1 MVSFTLKRCL
11 KNNYLCLFPVCCFLE
26 DCMKIVFVE
35 NSTLSATKFRLSF
48 LKALVQDRH
57 TVTVICGDDRFSNNL
72 KDAGVEVISGC
83 HLNNRSVSVI
93 KDFRYLRF
101 LKEQIQNI
109 RPDVVFTYQLKPNI
123 YGCIAAKR
131 SGVRKIFSTVEG
143 VGDPFI
149 KQGLKWSIIRLFV
162 TFLLRFAFS
171 KINKVVFLNKDN
183 ERLFLERRICKE
195 NQATI
200 IDGVGVDSNKF
211 SFAKISRFNHVVMVA
226 RLLKSKGVLEFCEA
240 ASWVKNHRP
249 DLNLVFELFGEEKEL
264 SASDLREFV
273 EDGDIIYHG
282 FCNAIADVYKNAGMV
297 VLPSYGEGMPM
308 SLMEAMSVGRP
319 IIATDIPGCR
329 EVVKDGWNGF
339 LVPPRNS
346 VLLAEAIIK
355 LAESKETMTLFGE
368 HSRILVEERFSS
380 NVINEKFLAL
390 LS

>member
-1 MVSFTLKRCL
+1 M
-11 KNNYLCLFPVCCFLE
+11 
-26 DCMKIVFVE
+26 
-35 NSTLSATKFRLSF
+35 
-48 LKALVQDRH
+48 
-57 TVTVICGDDRFSNNL
+57 
-72 KDAGVEVISGC
+72 
-83 HLNNRSVSVI
+83 
-93 KDFRYLRF
+93 
-101 LKEQIQNI
+101 
-109 RPDVVFTYQLKPNI
+109 
-123 YGCIAAKR
+123 
-131 SGVRKIFSTVEG
+131 
-143 VGDPFI
+143 
-149 KQGLKWSIIRLFV
+149 
-162 TFLLRFAFS
+162 
-171 KINKVVFLNKDN
+171 
-183 ERLFLERRICKE
+183 
-195 NQATI
+195 
-200 IDGVGVDSNKF
+200 
-211 SFAKISRFNHVVMVA
+211 
-226 RLLKSKGVLEFCEA
+226 LKSKGVLEFCEA
-240 ASWVKNHRP
+240 ASWVNNHRP

>member
-1 MVSFTLKRCL
+1 M
-11 KNNYLCLFPVCCFLE
+11 
-26 DCMKIVFVE
+26 
-35 NSTLSATKFRLSF
+35 
-48 LKALVQDRH
+48 
-57 TVTVICGDDRFSNNL
+57 
-72 KDAGVEVISGC
+72 
-83 HLNNRSVSVI
+83 
-93 KDFRYLRF
+93 
-101 LKEQIQNI
+101 
-109 RPDVVFTYQLKPNI
+109 
-123 YGCIAAKR
+123 
-131 SGVRKIFSTVEG
+131 
-143 VGDPFI
+143 
-149 KQGLKWSIIRLFV
+149 
-162 TFLLRFAFS
+162 
-171 KINKVVFLNKDN
+171 NKDN

>member
-1 MVSFTLKRCL
+1 
-11 KNNYLCLFPVCCFLE
+11 
-26 DCMKIVFVE
+26 MKIVFVE

-264 SASDLREFV
+264 SASNLREFV